1 MGSPAA
7 PLFDLS
13 GAVALVTGASSG
25 IGLRMAQALSGAGAA
40 VVLAARRKDELIAA
54 AEGIAAV
61 GGRVDVAVADLAN
74 RPEISKLAAAA
85 ARPFGAPGILVNAAG
100 INLRQAAEDVTFDSW
115 DRTLAVNLTAPFFLA
130 RAMVPAMIAAGRGKI
145 VNVISLQSVR
155 AFPNG
160 IAYGASKG
168 GLAQL
173 TRAMAE
179 AWSPKG
185 VTCNGIAP
193 GFFPTALTAAVFDDP
208 DVSTMTAKATAVGRN
223 GRMDDLDG
231 TAIFLAAPASD
242 YLTGQIL
249 FVDGGFTAK

>member
-1 MGSPAA
+1 MGPTAA
-7 PLFDLS
+7 SLFDLS

-40 VVLAARRKDELIAA
+40 VVLAARRKEELAEAADGIAA
-54 AEGIAAV
+54 A
-61 GGRVDVAVADLAN
+61 GGRVDVVVADLAN
-74 RPEISKLAAAA
+74 RSEIAELAAASA
-85 ARPFGAPGILVNAAG
+85 KPFGSPGILVNAAG
-100 INLRQAAEDVTFDSW
+100 INLRQAAENVTFDSW
-115 DRTLAVNLTAPFFLA
+115 DRTFAVNLTAPFFLA
-130 RAMVPAMIAAGRGKI
+130 QALVPAMIAGGRGKI

-208 DVSTMTAKATAVGRN
+208 DVSAMTAKATAIGRN
-223 GRMDDLDG
+223 GRMEDLDG

-242 YLTGQIL
+242 YLTGQIF